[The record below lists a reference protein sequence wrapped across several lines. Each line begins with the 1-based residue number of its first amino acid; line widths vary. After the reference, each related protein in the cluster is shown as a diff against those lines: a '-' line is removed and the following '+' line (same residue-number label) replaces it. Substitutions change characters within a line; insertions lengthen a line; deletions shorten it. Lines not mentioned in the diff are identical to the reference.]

1 MKFFLK
7 NIIPAPLID
16 EDLSASEIWGK
27 EIELECSQRYFLSSG
42 SGKGK
47 STLLNILYGLR
58 KDYEGIVFA
67 EQRKLKDF
75 SMDDWAE
82 WRSSKLAY
90 LPQNL
95 QLINHLTVYENLVLK
110 NQLTDSYSSEEIHS
124 FLDKLGIT
132 ELKDRMVSTLSIGQ
146 QQRVAL
152 IRSLLQPFD
161 FLLLDEPFSNLDED
175 NIQKALDLVHAI
187 CKQQNAGYLI
197 ATLGYDYGIKT
208 NKMLLL

>member
-1 MKFFLK
+1 MKIFLK
-7 NIIPAPLID
+7 NIIPTPLID

-27 EIELECSQRYFLSSG
+27 EIELECSQHYFLSSG

-82 WRSSKLAY
+82 WRSTKLAY

-95 QLINHLTVYENLVLK
+95 QLINHLTVSENLTLK
-110 NQLTDSYSSEEIHS
+110 NQLTNSYSSEEINF
-124 FLDKLGIT
+124 FLEELNII
-132 ELKDRMVSTLSIGQ
+132 ELKHRVVSTLSIGQ

-161 FLLLDEPFSNLDED
+161 FLLLDEPFSNLDEE